1 MNHMKTKICTKCGAH
16 LPATT
21 NNFYAKINGKY
32 GLESECKK
40 CKRIRRTEHYKKLK
54 QNSK

>member
-21 NNFYAKINGKY
+21 NNFYTKINGKY

-40 CKRIRRTEHYKKLK
+40 NVKELEE
-54 QNSK
+54 QNIIKS